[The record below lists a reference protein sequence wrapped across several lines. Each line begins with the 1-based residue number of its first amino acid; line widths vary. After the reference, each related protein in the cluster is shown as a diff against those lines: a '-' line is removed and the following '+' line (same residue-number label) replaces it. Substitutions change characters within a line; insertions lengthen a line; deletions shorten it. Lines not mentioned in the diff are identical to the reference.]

1 MGNLLSNFSPETDV
15 MRYICS
21 FIYGCSKWSYFPL
34 FPWLAYP
41 LIGIAFYQFKKQYGV
56 TDINKSISD
65 IFKKPEAQRFFK
77 QMMGVVFFL
86 FLLLTG
92 RYAVSVAS
100 NLPSYYHHEFIFM
113 VWTLI
118 FLALYSFNMNEI
130 NNFAREFILFKYIKW
145 LGKNVTIM
153 YVLQWIL
160 IGNTATEI
168 YKTVTSP
175 LYLVIYFFA
184 VLGIASGISYLL
196 IGLKERFFKKAV

>member
-1 MGNLLSNFSPETDV
+1 
-15 MRYICS
+15 
-21 FIYGCSKWSYFPL
+21 
-34 FPWLAYP
+34 
-41 LIGIAFYQFKKQYGV
+41 
-56 TDINKSISD
+56 
-65 IFKKPEAQRFFK
+65 
-77 QMMGVVFFL
+77 
-86 FLLLTG
+86 
-92 RYAVSVAS
+92 
-100 NLPSYYHHEFIFM
+100 
-113 VWTLI
+113 
-118 FLALYSFNMNEI
+118 MNEI